1 MHLQKAQ
8 EFADLQKELER
19 CASEKF
25 SNVDSFMAGNLDQ
38 ELYQKRRM
46 ELTKKE
52 NTLKQQAAVAEQ
64 QLSAMEMGSSREAET
79 VIDRFH
85 EYSDQEQLTEEM
97 VKALVKTVRVTD
109 SKHIEIEWNFSED
122 VYKFFTEE

>member
-1 MHLQKAQ
+1 
-8 EFADLQKELER
+8 
-19 CASEKF
+19 
-25 SNVDSFMAGNLDQ
+25 MAGNLDQ